1 MEDSGALIAD
11 DFDVYHLANGE
22 TVIANIRQKT
32 TQKRP
37 TQEIEG
43 SDSRSKSK
51 KLDKWCNFVSNKIF
65 EEFSVCKQE
74 TEQIHMEIENQ
85 KTVEVEWNEQ
95 RVIWVDT
102 KFSSDFDRFGSEFP
116 LRRSQNVDLFTIENT
131 TTNYIA
137 IPEQI
142 WHFWV
147 QTNDWSR

>member
-51 KLDKWCNFVSNKIF
+51 KLDK
-65 EEFSVCKQE
+65 
-74 TEQIHMEIENQ
+74 
-85 KTVEVEWNEQ
+85 
-95 RVIWVDT
+95 
-102 KFSSDFDRFGSEFP
+102 
-116 LRRSQNVDLFTIENT
+116 
-131 TTNYIA
+131 
-137 IPEQI
+137 
-142 WHFWV
+142 
-147 QTNDWSR
+147 